1 LSAPTRK
8 RRELLRHKI
17 RDFGPSPASLKPHP
31 PPREHEKEIMLI
43 AKSPVITVAST
54 TPVYDGIKIMCKKG
68 FRRLPV
74 VDPGTRKIQG
84 IVVAMDIINY
94 LGGGSKFKIIHK
106 KYSGNF
112 FKAIYAPIKEIMTK
126 NVICALNTSRV
137 SDVIKLMTEYNLGG
151 LPIVDKEDRVWG
163 IVTERD
169 IVFMLADKISGI
181 PVSEQMTKRVAVI
194 DPNASIREAGQTM
207 VRYGFRRLP
216 LVSRKKL
223 KGIVTAMDIIRFFG
237 SNEVF
242 RHLEA
247 GTMNSVLKTKVDE
260 ISTHDLITIKPDADI
275 SEAAKIM
282 SDKGIGALLVVKGE
296 LLQGIITER
305 DLFKLF
311 QREL

>member
-1 LSAPTRK
+1 MSAPTRK

-17 RDFGPSPASLKPHP
+17 RDFGPSPPSLKPRP
-31 PPREHEKEIMLI
+31 PPRGHEKEIMLI

-54 TPVYDGIKIMCKKG
+54 TPVYDGIKIMCEKG

-84 IVVAMDIINY
+84 MVVAMDIVNY
-94 LGGGSKFKIIHK
+94 LGGGPKFKIIQK

-112 FKAIYAPIKEIMTK
+112 FKAIHAPIKEIMTK
-126 NVICALNTSRV
+126 NAICALNNSRV
-137 SDVIKLMTEYNLGG
+137 NDVIKLMTDYNLGG
-151 LPIVDKEDRVWG
+151 LPIVDKENRVWA

-169 IVFMLADKISGI
+169 IAFMLAGKMSGI
-181 PVSEQMTKRVAVI
+181 PVSKLMTKRVAGI
-194 DPNASIREAGQTM
+194 DPNASIREAEQTM

-237 SNEVF
+237 STEVF
-242 RHLEA
+242 RYLEA
-247 GTMNSVLKTKVDE
+247 GTINSVLKTKVDE
-260 ISTHDLITIKPDADI
+260 ISTHDLITIEPDADV
-275 SEAAKIM
+275 SEATKIM
-282 SDKGIGALLVVKGE
+282 RDKDVGALLVVKGK